1 MSAFD
6 RLAGLAVRIGG
17 YRLEGR
23 RRDDSGFERRTTI
36 VHLHGAGEEGAGED
50 VVWDAESHR
59 RWQEAEPALR
69 LAGSWTLDSFSR
81 HLERLDLFAGET
93 LQFEVYRHYRRW
105 ALESAALDLALR
117 QAGRSLAEVLEGT
130 EGVASP
136 PRPIRFV
143 VSSGLGRPPTFEP
156 CARRIA
162 AYPGIRFK
170 LDATPAWTDRLLE
183 QLAASGTVDVIDFK
197 GAYRG
202 TVVDVDT
209 DPALYR
215 RVAEALPDAWLE
227 DPDLSVPAADA
238 ALTPHR
244 ERISWDAPIHSVEDV
259 RALPFAPRALN
270 IKPSRFG
277 SVRALLD
284 AYEYCGREGIRMY
297 GGGQAELGV
306 GRGQIQYLA
315 ALFHPEAPN
324 DVAPAGY
331 DWSEFPT
338 GLPPSPLAPDLD
350 GVGFRRRRSQDCDRP
365 GGVDAP

>member
-1 MSAFD
+1 MNTFH
-6 RLAGLAVRIGG
+6 RLAGIAVRIDG
-17 YRLEGR
+17 YRLEGL
-23 RRDDSGFERRTTI
+23 RRDHSGFERRTTI

-50 VVWDAESHR
+50 VVWDPQSHR
-59 RWQEAEPALR
+59 RWQKAKSTLP

-81 HLERLDLFAGET
+81 HLDRLDLFGGEAP
-93 LQFEVYRHYRRW
+93 QFEVYRHYRRW

-117 QAGRSLAEVLEGT
+117 QARRSLAGILDGTEVVTGILEGT
-130 EGVASP
+130 ERVAGP

-162 AYPGIRFK
+162 AYPGIEFK

-183 QLAASGTVDVIDFK
+183 QLAASGAVAVIDFK

-202 TVVDVDT
+202 TVVDVET
-209 DPALYR
+209 DPELYR

-227 DPDLSVPAADA
+227 DPDLSLPAADA
-238 ALTPHR
+238 ALAPHR
-244 ERISWDAPIHSVEDV
+244 GRITWDAPIHSVEDV

-277 SVRALLD
+277 SLRALFD
-284 AYEYCGREGIRMY
+284 AYDYCRREGIRMY

-315 ALFHPEAPN
+315 SLFHPDAPN

-331 DWSEFPT
+331 DWDEFPT
-338 GLPPSPLAPDLD
+338 GLPPSPLPPDLD
-350 GVGFRRRRSQDCDRP
+350 PVGFRR
-365 GGVDAP
+365 G